1 MTEKLIIIALV
12 IALIYL
18 YYQKP
23 TKPSFLGGDSEQRI
37 KDLTTE
43 LQQAHQLETYNSE
56 QLRNYETQVN
66 RLKEQLENLKGEGD

>member
-1 MTEKLIIIALV
+1 MTEKLIILALV

-18 YYQKP
+18 YYQKQS
-23 TKPSFLGGDSEQRI
+23 KPSFLGGDSEQRI

-66 RLKEQLENLKGEGD
+66 RLKEQLTNLRGDGD